1 MMITPS
7 RWFSGG
13 KGLDN
18 FRDRML
24 GDDRFMEL
32 VDFPQ
37 LYDVFPGVKI
47 RGGISYPLEKRTPVR
62 DIQAVGTAAGAIW
75 NPIAAARRLSDA
87 MLRWR
92 CISS

>member
-1 MMITPS
+1 MRLTRTKNGAGMYEWMAKSKAKAAIV
-7 RWFSGG
+7 FSPPL
-13 KGLDN
+13 KLDAA
-18 FRDRML
+18 FADTRVIAR
-24 GDDRFMEL
+24 
-32 VDFPQ
+32 
-37 LYDVFPGVKI
+37 
-47 RGGISYPLEKRTPVR
+47 PLEKRTPVR